1 MKSICLNEIV
11 HSVWLNN
18 PYRLNSSVW
27 ILFSCSAPYHSTF
40 HTLDFVFH
48 VLHVIYST
56 LYILYWMFH
65 IPYSILHISYPII
78 FTQYS
83 TSHNLIS
90 VILYPLSYTLY
101 PTFYF
106 HIKSLFY
113 TFHSLY
119 SMLHRD
125 NLWVSMNFVIPQVE
139 FHSPQS
145 PMISHRANFR
155 APLKIFI
162 LQKKWISSI

>member
-1 MKSICLNEIV
+1 MIKQPLSVEFVCLNF
-11 HSVWLNN
+11 
-18 PYRLNSSVW
+18 
-27 ILFSCSAPYHSTF
+27 ILVFCTLSFHIPHLRFRISCSTCYIF
-40 HTLDFVFH
+40 HTLYLILDVSYTIFYTSYFISHYLYAVFYH
-48 VLHVIYST
+48 
-56 LYILYWMFH
+56 
-65 IPYSILHISYPII
+65 
-78 FTQYS
+78 

-155 APLKIFI
+155 APFFI
-162 LQKKWISSI
+162 LQKK